1 MDTDKVFAGPVPLLY
16 DRYLGPILFQPFA
29 EAVAGR
35 LGNADRVILET
46 AAGTGVVTRAMAAA
60 LPQSS
65 IVATDLNQAML
76 DVAAGKAPSGNLT
89 WRQADAQSLPFAAG
103 SFDVVVCCF
112 GMMFMPDKLA
122 AYREVRRVLRPS
134 GRFIFTVWDRI
145 EANPVQHVADLT
157 VAGLF
162 PENPPHFLARTPFG
176 YADAARIER
185 ESREAGFTTVG
196 IEVIQR
202 NSHVPSAREA
212 AMGFCQGTP
221 LRGEIEARDPHGLAR
236 ATDTVAAALQERFGA
251 KSFDAPSQAL
261 LVTAS

>member
-1 MDTDKVFAGPVPLLY
+1 
-16 DRYLGPILFQPFA
+16 
-29 EAVAGR
+29 
-35 LGNADRVILET
+35 
-46 AAGTGVVTRAMAAA
+46 
-60 LPQSS
+60 
-65 IVATDLNQAML
+65 
-76 DVAAGKAPSGNLT
+76 
-89 WRQADAQSLPFAAG
+89 
-103 SFDVVVCCF
+103 
-112 GMMFMPDKLA
+112 MMFMPDKLA

-196 IEVIQR
+196 TGDPAELPCAIGAGGRHGVLPGI
-202 NSHVPSAREA
+202 V
-212 AMGFCQGTP
+212 

-236 ATDTVAAALQERFGA
+236 ATDAVTAALQERFGA